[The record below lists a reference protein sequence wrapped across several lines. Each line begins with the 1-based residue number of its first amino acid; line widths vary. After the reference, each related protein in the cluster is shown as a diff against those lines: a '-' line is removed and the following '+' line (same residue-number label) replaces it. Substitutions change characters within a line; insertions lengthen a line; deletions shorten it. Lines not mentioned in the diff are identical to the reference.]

1 MKKLTSPLVL
11 LGLLALAISG
21 FASALSPTPIAADSD
36 VNNVAVLF
44 HTAWSY
50 ESPEDTFIS
59 SQVTGRKWWQV
70 SIMNVPDDTRAPV
83 AAPMLSLES
92 ALAFDNFEAENLVT
106 SGPPTYEWSFG
117 DITERSDAGVWVDSL
132 HDSNSVPVTFTSGF
146 DASRSVDK
154 TEFSAQGIQTLTI
167 TLTPREATEG
177 FKVLVQAEENDIVN
191 PVITSPT
198 SGDGIYLTPDGHS
211 LHIEPTSL
219 EINST
224 WTINIAI
231 QVTPKVPQVTY
242 MPYVVIEREE
252 TVASGSSNRSFISH
266 PVGDPVDNVGTWTWS
281 AQDTYE
287 WNWEERL
294 SKRVIWV
301 HNPKGSG
308 EVNERA
314 ISTLEEGGN
323 RIDVSF
329 ADELDYEISG
339 NTFSNTEVTGKR
351 RWRTNFTNW
360 PDETGAPVIGLKVV
374 LENELAFD
382 GIERDKLI
390 RTGPPIYEWY
400 LGNVVEEPERQG
412 WAWDAFV
419 TLFHCPTRFS
429 PGLDVSQ
436 SFDKTVFTSPDTQT
450 MTVTLTPREEW
461 VETISIFVHTD
472 EYETVNPVIVSISHT
487 GGEEI
492 KIMEDGHRSGIERI
506 PVELNTPLII
516 IYTLQ
521 ITPKVASIEYTP
533 NTGIHLYRSGTL
545 AGNTIRGNSFSYTN
559 EAGTWTW
566 SAEGDYVWHWAAQ
579 TPDYSVG
586 FLERVVPAMIPDS
599 TPETRRA
606 ISWQFIIGLTAGV
619 VVVGSVIYFF
629 IRTRRRIS

>member
-1 MKKLTSPLVL
+1 MKKLTSPLVF

-50 ESPEDTFIS
+50 ESPEDTFIN

-92 ALAFDNFEAENLVT
+92 ALAFDILEADNLVT
-106 SGPPTYEWSFG
+106 PGPPTYEWVFG
-117 DITERSDAGVWVDSL
+117 DIPERSSAGVWVDSL
-132 HDSNSVPVTFTSGF
+132 HDSNPVPVTFTSGF

-211 LHIEPTSL
+211 LHIEPTTL

-224 WTINIAI
+224 WTINVAI
-231 QVTPKVPQVTY
+231 QVTPKVPQVTF

-252 TVASGSSNRSFISH
+252 TVASGSSSGSFISH

-281 AQDTYE
+281 AQSTYE

-301 HNPKGSG
+301 HNPKGTG
-308 EVNERA
+308 EVNEGV

-329 ADELDYEISG
+329 SDELDYEISG
-339 NTFSNTEVTGKR
+339 NTFNNTEVTGKR

-360 PDETGAPVIGLKVV
+360 PDETGAPAIGVKVM
-374 LENELAFD
+374 LESELAFD
-382 GIERDKLI
+382 GIERDKLT
-390 RTGPPIYEWY
+390 RMGPPTYEWY
-400 LGNVVEEPERQG
+400 LGDVVEEPERQG
-412 WAWDAFV
+412 WPWDAFV
-419 TLFHCPTRFS
+419 NFLRYPTQFS
-429 PGLDVSQ
+429 PGLDVSR
-436 SFDKTVFTSPDTQT
+436 SFDKTVFNSPGTQT

-461 VETISIFVHTD
+461 VETLTIFVHTD
-472 EYETVNPVIVSISHT
+472 EYDIVNPVITSISHT
-487 GGEEI
+487 GGGEI

-516 IYTLQ
+516 IYTMQ
-521 ITPKVASIEYTP
+521 VTPKVPEVEYMPHTA
-533 NTGIHLYRSGTL
+533 ILLYRSGLL
-545 AGNTIRGNSFSYTN
+545 ASNTISGNSFSYTN

-566 SAEGDYVWHWAAQ
+566 SAEGDYIWHWGAP
-579 TPDYSVG
+579 TPDYSVT
-586 FLERVVPAMIPDS
+586 FIQRAEPATIPDS
-599 TPETRRA
+599 IPETRQVIR
-606 ISWQFIIGLTAGV
+606 WQFIIGIVAGV
-619 VVVGSVIYFF
+619 VIIGVITYLV
-629 IRTRRRIS
+629 IRKRRRA

>member
-1 MKKLTSPLVL
+1 MGRRVLPFLFVVL
-11 LGLLALAISG
+11 LACTINGLI
-21 FASALSPTPIAADSD
+21 FTFSPTLITADSA
-36 VNNVAVLF
+36 VNRVAALF

-50 ESPEDTFIS
+50 ESPEDTFIN

-92 ALAFDNFEAENLVT
+92 DLAFDILEADHLVT
-106 SGPPTYEWSFG
+106 PGPPTYEWVFG
-117 DITERSDAGVWVDSL
+117 DVPEQSSAGVWVDSL
-132 HDSNSVPVTFTSGF
+132 HDSNPVPVTFTPGF

-198 SGDGIYLTPDGHS
+198 SGDGIYLTPDGQS
-211 LHIEPTSL
+211 LHMEPTGL

-224 WTINIAI
+224 WTINVAI
-231 QVTPKVPQVTY
+231 QVTPKVPQVTF
-242 MPYVVIEREE
+242 MPYIVIEREE
-252 TVASGSSNRSFISH
+252 TVASGSSSGSFISH

-281 AQDTYE
+281 AQSTYE

-301 HNPKGSG
+301 HNPKGTG
-308 EVNERA
+308 EVNEGV
-314 ISTLEEGGN
+314 ISTLDEGGN
-323 RIDVSF
+323 RIDVGF
-329 ADELDYEISG
+329 ADELHYEVSG
-339 NTFSNTEVTGKR
+339 NVFNNTEVTGKR
-351 RWRTNFTNW
+351 QWRTNFANW
-360 PDETGAPVIGLKVV
+360 PDETGAPAIGVKVT
-374 LENELAFD
+374 LESELAFD
-382 GIERDKLI
+382 GIERDKLT
-390 RTGPPIYEWY
+390 RMGPSTYEWY
-400 LGNVVEEPERQG
+400 LGDVVEEPERQG
-412 WAWDAFV
+412 WPWDAFV
-419 TLFHCPTRFS
+419 NFLRYPTQFS
-429 PGLDVSQ
+429 PGLDVSR
-436 SFDKTVFTSPDTQT
+436 SFDKTVFTAPGTQT

-472 EYETVNPVIVSISHT
+472 EYDTVNPVIASISHT

-506 PVELNTPLII
+506 PVELNTPLTI

-521 ITPKVASIEYTP
+521 VTPKVPEVEYMP
-533 NTGIHLYRSGTL
+533 NTGILLHRPGLLTS
-545 AGNTIRGNSFSYTN
+545 NTISGNSFSYTN

-566 SAEGDYVWHWAAQ
+566 SAEGDYVWHWGAQ
-579 TPDYSVG
+579 TPDYIVA
-586 FLERVVPAMIPDS
+586 FRERVEPATISDS

-606 ISWQFIIGLTAGV
+606 IRWQFVISLTAGV
-619 VVVGSVIYFF
+619 VVVGSVIYLF
-629 IRTRRRIS
+629 IRTRRRA